1 MKKIV
6 QALMA
11 VLVAIPALYSCAE
24 KELLEPAVQTEPV
37 EVPRYAYRFE
47 IADDETRAVFNDEGV
62 FWESGDQVGL
72 FLGSGNSIVA
82 DVNTESSPKT
92 IEFSTSAPLESQ
104 TLIHAYYPFQE
115 NNASVSASKVVFP
128 RNQQGGSV
136 SAMPMA
142 GIPTV
147 FQEGESNGV
156 IRFRNLGSILD
167 FRVYSASHTAERIQS
182 IQLSVSGSNPISGE
196 ATLDL
201 TGVTREDET
210 SMALTWPQGAS
221 EASSVTLLQAA
232 TIAASKEQATEP
244 LYLVVAPGTYSGSIV
259 VVTDAA
265 SYTFTLPSL
274 AFDRNLIKRIN
285 MNLDGSKVVRRSL
298 DVGYQKITSADQLTT
313 GEDEYLIVYESGSK
327 AFKPILSGNNALNNS
342 ASNVFGVTIDDGHIL
357 ATEQVDACR
366 VVFESAGSGQYY
378 MKAVAVGNYYFYP
391 TSNGIGATTNQRN
404 ATAVSVDFVSGT
416 GGTVNIQAGSNFF
429 KYSTSSNCFKQSN
442 YNSSRELALY
452 KRVGKDGLKP
462 QSLQFTP
469 ASVRISLDGQTLP
482 FTLTDAPVLSG
493 LETQVAYWQSS
504 DPDVAVV
511 DNSGTVQVKDAG
523 VTVITAVAEPD
534 ANYAGGSASYRLT
547 VLGNGLFSVEND
559 KVATYLDLVDAHPYN
574 PPADY
579 SFTHMSA
586 ELQNGNTN
594 QTNRLDWPKP
604 VPIQWTTSVSGTP
617 TVIVYDES
625 GQEDKT
631 ANVTVT
637 SSTSADIYSLIP
649 GRSYTYVVRNGQ
661 TQIGEGGFRTV
672 GRRRMIKVADSPY
685 GRAYANNC
693 RDFGGQITSDG
704 RRIKYGK
711 LFRGSNMDKVT
722 NAQYTYLR
730 QFLNI
735 GLDVDLR
742 ANTSGSLG
750 SGDEMLNDPLGLN
763 EGHTSETFGSWSDFA
778 NPKSNGT
785 YKMTTILTKIFAT
798 VDAGKGVYIHCKVG
812 ADRTGYV
819 CMLLE
824 AILGVRQG
832 LCDVDYE
839 LTSFSGA
846 VDDGIGRWRVG
857 AYSSGGQTLSNNW
870 YYRTRNNTV
879 QGVDYIY
886 NLSVGD
892 FGTVYPNNAFQAKVV
907 NYVVNT
913 LGIPFTTVQ
922 AFQNNMLEDLN

>member
-1 MKKIV
+1 MA
-6 QALMA
+6 AL
-11 VLVAIPALYSCAE
+11 LLIPIFFSCAE
-24 KELLEPAVQTEPV
+24 KELPEPAVQAEPV
-37 EVPRYAYRFE
+37 EVPRYVYRFE
-47 IADDETRAVFNDEGV
+47 IAEDETRALFNDQGV
-62 FWESGDQVGL
+62 FWENGDQVGV
-72 FLGSGNSIVA
+72 FLGSGSSVSA
-82 DVNTESSPKT
+82 DVNTSVNPKT
-92 IEFSTSAPLESQ
+92 IEFSTSAPLASEA
-104 TLIHAYYPFQE
+104 LVHAYHPFRE
-115 NNASVSASKVVFP
+115 NNASVIASKVVFP
-128 RNQQGGSV
+128 RNQLGGSV

-142 GIPTV
+142 GVPTV

-156 IRFRNLGSILD
+156 IRFLNLGSVID
-167 FRVYSASHTAERIQS
+167 FRVYSATHSAEQVQS
-182 IQLSVSGSNPISGE
+182 IRVSVSGAHPISGE

-201 TGVTREDET
+201 TGVKQGDDS
-210 SMALTWPQGAS
+210 SMALTWPEGAS
-221 EASSVTLLQAA
+221 VSSSISLLQTAGIASSKDL
-232 TIAASKEQATEP
+232 ATEP
-244 LYLVVAPGTYSGSIV
+244 LYMIVAPGTYAGSIV

-265 SYTFTLPSL
+265 SYTFTLPEVE
-274 AFDRNLIKRIN
+274 FNRNVIRRFN
-285 MNLDGSKVVRRSL
+285 MNLDGSKVVRKAL
-298 DVGYQKITSADQLTT
+298 DDWYEKIASANQLVG
-313 GEDEYLIVYESGSK
+313 GEEYLIVYENGSK
-327 AFKPILSGNNALNNS
+327 VFKPILSGTSALDNTANNVLGAMIE
-342 ASNVFGVTIDDGHIL
+342 GGRIR
-357 ATEQVDACR
+357 ATGDLDRCR
-366 VVFESAGSGQYY
+366 VVFEPASQSGKYY
-378 MKAVAVGNYYFYP
+378 LKAEDVGYYFYP
-391 TSNGIGATTNQRN
+391 SSNNISATTNSSN
-404 ATAVSVDFVSGT
+404 AAAVSVSFVSGSN
-416 GGTVNIQAGSNFF
+416 GTVNITAGTNNYF
-429 KYSTSSNCFKQSN
+429 KYSTSSNCFKQST

-452 KRVGKDGLKP
+452 ERVGNGGLKT
-462 QSLQFTP
+462 QSLQFSP
-469 ASVRISLDGQTLP
+469 GSLRISLDGHQTP
-482 FTLTDAPVLSG
+482 FALTDTPSLSG
-493 LETQVAYWQSS
+493 LKTQVALWQSS
-504 DPDVAVV
+504 NPDVASV
-511 DNSGTVQVKDAG
+511 DTDGTVQVKGEG
-523 VTVITAVAEPD
+523 VTVITAFAEPD
-534 ANYAGGSASYRLT
+534 DTYASGKASYTLT
-547 VLGNGLFSVEND
+547 VLGNGLYSVEND
-559 KVATYLDLVDAHPYN
+559 KVATYFDLVDAHPYN

>member
-6 QALMA
+6 HALMA
-11 VLVAIPALYSCAE
+11 VLVAIPAFYSCVE

-37 EVPRYAYRFE
+37 EVPHYTYRFE
-47 IADDETRAVFNDEGV
+47 ITDDGTRAVFNGEGV
-62 FWESGDQVGL
+62 FWQSGDQVGV
-72 FLGSGNSIVA
+72 FLGSGSSIVA

-92 IEFSTSAPLESQ
+92 IEFSTSAPLEAE

-115 NNASVSASKVVFP
+115 DNASVSASKVVFP

-142 GIPTV
+142 GIPTL

-156 IRFRNLGSILD
+156 IRFQNLGSIID
-167 FRVYSASHTAERIQS
+167 FRVFSASHTAERIQS
-182 IQLSVSGSNPISGE
+182 IGLSVTGSNPISGE

-201 TGVTREDET
+201 TGVTRSEEA
-210 SMALTWPQGAS
+210 SMALTWPGGAS

-232 TIAASKEQATEP
+232 AIAASKDLATEP

-265 SYTFTLPSL
+265 SYTFSLPSM
-274 AFDRNLIKRIN
+274 AFDRNVIKRIN
-285 MNLDGSKVVRRSL
+285 MNLDGSKVVRRAL
-298 DVGYQKITSADQLTT
+298 DIGYRKITSADQLT
-313 GEDEYLIVYESGSK
+313 GGDEYLIVYESGSN
-327 AFKPILSGNNALNNS
+327 AFKPILIGNDALNNT
-342 ASNVFGVTIDDGHIL
+342 ASNVYGVTVEGGLIQ
-357 ATEQVDACR
+357 ATEEVDACR

-378 MKAVAVGNYYFYP
+378 MKAVAVGDYYFYP
-391 TSNGIGATTNQRN
+391 TSNGIGATTNQQN

-416 GGTVNIQAGSNFF
+416 YGTVNIQAGSNYF
-429 KYSTSSNCFKQSN
+429 KYSTSSSCFKQST
-442 YNSSRELALY
+442 YNNSRELALY
-452 KRVGKDGLKP
+452 KRVGKDGLKA
-462 QSLQFTP
+462 QSLWFSPTF
-469 ASVRISLDGQTLP
+469 VRISVDGQTLP
-482 FTLTDAPVLSG
+482 FTLADAPVLSG
-493 LETQVAYWQSS
+493 LETQVAFWQSS
-504 DPDVAVV
+504 DPDVAVA
-511 DNSGTVQVKDAG
+511 DASGNVQVNGAG
-523 VTVITAVAEPD
+523 ETVITAVAEPD
-534 ANYAGGSASYRLT
+534 AIYAGGSASYRLT
-547 VLGNGLFSVEND
+547 VLGNGVFSVEND
-559 KVATYLDLVDAHPYN
+559 RVAAYLDLVDTDPYD

-586 ELQNGNTN
+586 ALQNGNTD
-594 QTNRLDWPKP
+594 QTDRLDWPKP
-604 VPIQWTTSVSGTP
+604 VPVQWTTSVSGTP

-625 GQEDKT
+625 GQEEKT
-631 ANVTVT
+631 ANVSIL
-637 SSTSADIYSLIP
+637 SSTSADIYNLIP
-649 GRSYTYVVRNGQ
+649 GRTYTYVVWNGQ

-672 GRRRMIKVADSPY
+672 GRRRMIKVADSQY

-722 NAQYTYLR
+722 NAQRNYLK
-730 QFLNI
+730 LDLKI

-742 ANTSGSLG
+742 ANTSGSVG

-763 EGHTSETFGSWSDFA
+763 EGHTSVTFGSWKDFA
-778 NPKSNGT
+778 NPKNDGT
-785 YKMTTILTKIFAT
+785 YKTTTILTKIFDT
-798 VDAGKGVYIHCKVG
+798 IDAGNGVYIHCKVG

-824 AILGVRQG
+824 ALLGVTQG
-832 LCDVDYE
+832 WCDVDYE

-857 AYSSGGQTLSNNW
+857 AYSSGGQTLSKNW
-870 YYRTRNNTV
+870 YYRTKDGTV

-886 NLSVGD
+886 GLEEGAYGSL
-892 FGTVYPNNAFQAKVV
+892 YPNNSFQAKAV
-907 NYVVNT
+907 NYVVGT
-913 LGIPFTTVQ
+913 LGIPFETVRT
-922 AFQNNMLEDLN
+922 FQNNMLEDLN